1 MIKEDNTLRY
11 VFLTVA
17 LFIFF
22 SSKAQEVIVSEV
34 TDGDTIRVYLDT
46 KLRSIRLK
54 GIDAPELNQTYGD
67 KSTQALVSKILNQRV
82 TIEGNEFDS
91 YGRQL
96 ADVKIG
102 DRWINRELVEE
113 GYAWHYKY
121 YSDDKQLA
129 DAEMEA
135 KKELRGL
142 WNTDQPIPPWEYRK
156 ATKYAPKNESVLFN
170 RLRSFFS
177 VIHKIS
183 EAFNSI
189 LERKTSFNCR
199 YMNA

>member
-1 MIKEDNTLRY
+1 MLK
-11 VFLTVA
+11 
-17 LFIFF
+17 
-22 SSKAQEVIVSEV
+22 
-34 TDGDTIRVYLDT
+34 
-46 KLRSIRLK
+46 SI
-54 GIDAPELNQTYGD
+54 
-67 KSTQALVSKILNQRV
+67 ILNKAV
-82 TIEGNEFDS
+82 SIEGNEIDS

-113 GYAWHYKY
+113 GLAWHYKY

-156 ATKYAPKNESVLFN
+156 TTKYAPKNESVLFN
-170 RLRSFFS
+170 RL
-177 VIHKIS
+177 
-183 EAFNSI
+183 
-189 LERKTSFNCR
+189 
-199 YMNA
+199 